1 MMEGPSRYL
10 IGIDLGTTNSAVA
23 CVDTLESTN
32 DATSSG
38 IRVFEVPQLTGP
50 GEVRAAPLLP
60 SFLYFPT
67 GDEVS
72 SGTVS
77 LPWEEHPSS
86 IVGMMARDQGT
97 LVPGR
102 QVSSAKS
109 WLCQSALDRRASI
122 LPREAEPPEPMV
134 SPVEASARYL
144 IHLRNAWNHARTA
157 EGANNPQQFFE
168 KQEIVLTVPASFDEE
183 ARELTV
189 EAAREAGFENLTLL
203 EEPLAAFYA
212 WVAEHHNVL
221 ADKLREGELV
231 LICDIGGGTSD
242 FSLVRAH
249 VQGRNVEFER
259 TAIGEHLL
267 LGGENLDLALA
278 RRVEQKFNTKL
289 SLRQRRA
296 LRIMCSEAKERL
308 LSEEDIDRLPINILG
323 GGRSVVGQMLS
334 SDLSRDEVTELITSG
349 FLPLNTPDDMPLRA
363 RAGGLREIGL
373 PYVTDPA
380 ITKHLAAFLKQ
391 AALAMGVGE
400 NSRSHIENRRQM
412 ARPDAVLFNG
422 GFCIPAMVRERII
435 EAIANWFG
443 NGGAWRPKILNNEVM
458 SGAVAIGAAYYG
470 RVRRGAGLR
479 VKAGSASTYYI
490 GMRSEHTIKAVCV
503 LPSGTNEGTTLTLD
517 RDFSVLTNRPVSF
530 HLYSSTIRHDVH
542 GGIADLDADE
552 VHRHAPLVTLL
563 RYGKK
568 LQPMELTVRLSVS
581 FTEVGTLELW
591 CESMNSPH
599 RWRLQFELRREAST
613 TDQRAE
619 TSQPV
624 STANR
629 QSSSSISGKAQ
640 EAAVR
645 LIQRAFSGSGVGED
659 VPVNPASLVGE
670 LESVTGLK
678 RESWPIATARAFCDV
693 LLEVADGR
701 KLSPRHEVRW
711 LNFFGY
717 CLRPGFGDPQDSS
730 RMIRARRIY
739 QAGLAFPREL
749 QCEVDWLVLWRRI
762 GGGLSSAH
770 HHEVRNYLRD
780 LGIGG
785 KKPGTRLN
793 SQLEHDGWRLLATLE
808 HLSGTTRAALGS
820 ELLRKLKK
828 EPSDSGWLWSLGR
841 FGVRIPLYGPLSCLI
856 PAETAA
862 DWITALLD
870 LRELTHETASVVVQL
885 GRRVGH
891 HTRDISQD
899 VARSAIA
906 RLKSAGVAD
915 DIFLRPLR
923 EYTSPVHADVV
934 RTFGE
939 SLPKGLDLESTVNCL
954 SSVTALT
961 S

>member
-1 MMEGPSRYL
+1 MEGPSRYL

-23 CVDTLESTN
+23 FVDTCECTN
-32 DATSSG
+32 EANSSG
-38 IRVFEVPQLTGP
+38 IRVFEVSQLTGP
-50 GEVRAAPLLP
+50 GEVRPAPLLP

-67 GDEVS
+67 EDEVS

-77 LPWEEHPSS
+77 LPWEEQPSS
-86 IVGMMARDQGT
+86 IVGMMARDQGA

-109 WLCQSALDRRASI
+109 WLCQSAIDRRASI

-144 IHLRNAWNHARTA
+144 MHLRKAWNHARTA
-157 EGANNPQQFFE
+157 KDANNPQQLFE
-168 KQEIVLTVPASFDEE
+168 NQEIVLTVPASFDEE

-189 EAAREAGFENLTLL
+189 EAARGAGLENLTLL

-221 ADKLREGELV
+221 AEHLREGELV

-278 RRVEQKFNTKL
+278 RRVEQKFTTKL
-289 SLRQRRA
+289 SLRQRHA
-296 LRIMCSEAKERL
+296 LRIMCSAAKERL
-308 LSEEDIDRLPINILG
+308 LSEENTDCLPINILG
-323 GGRSVVGQMLS
+323 GGRSVVGQMLN
-334 SDLSRDEVTELITSG
+334 SDLCRNEVAELITSG
-349 FLPLNTPDDMPLRA
+349 FLPLTTPNEMPLDP

-373 PYVTDPA
+373 PYAADPA
-380 ITKHLAAFLKQ
+380 ITKHLAAFLKK
-391 AALAMGVGE
+391 AAMAMGAGE
-400 NSRSHIENRRQM
+400 NSRSHIENRPQM

-422 GFCIPAMVRERII
+422 GFCIPAIVRQRII
-435 EAIANWFG
+435 EAIANWVG
-443 NGGAWRPKILNNEVM
+443 DGGAWRPKILSNEVL
-458 SGAVAIGAAYYG
+458 SSAVAIGAAYYG

-503 LPSGTNEGTTLTLD
+503 LPSGTNEGTTLPLLD
-517 RDFSVLTNRPVSF
+517 REFSVLTNRPVSF
-530 HLYSSTIRHDVH
+530 HLYSSTIRHDAH
-542 GGIADLDADE
+542 GGIADLDPEE
-552 VHRHAPLVTLL
+552 VHCHAPLVTLL

-568 LQPMELTVRLSVS
+568 LQQMELAVRLSVS

-591 CESMNSPH
+591 CESVSSPH
-599 RWRLQFELRREAST
+599 RWRLQFELRREAT
-613 TDQRAE
+613 ATDQRGD

-624 STANR
+624 LSANR
-629 QSSSSISGKAQ
+629 QGSRSISEKAQ
-640 EAAVR
+640 EAAAR
-645 LIQRAFSGSGVGED
+645 LIQCAFTRSGLGER
-659 VPVNPASLVGE
+659 VPVNLASLVGE
-670 LESVTGLK
+670 LESVTALR
-678 RESWPIATARAFCDV
+678 RESWPIATARAFSDV
-693 LLEVADGR
+693 LLDVADGR
-701 KLSPRHEVRW
+701 QLSPRHEVRW

-730 RMIRARRIY
+730 RMIQARQIY

-749 QCEVDWLVLWRRI
+749 QCQVDWLVLWRRI

-770 HHEVRNYLRD
+770 HQELRNYLGG
-780 LGIGG
+780 LGIGR

-793 SQLEHDGWRLLATLE
+793 SQLEHDGWRLLASLE
-808 HLSGTTRAALGS
+808 HLSGATRAALGS
-820 ELLRKLKK
+820 ELLRKLRK

-841 FGVRIPLYGPLSCLI
+841 FGVRIPLYGSLSCLI

-870 LRELTHETASVVVQL
+870 LRELTHETASAVVQL
-885 GRRVGH
+885 GRRLDH
-891 HTRDISQD
+891 RTRDISQD
-899 VARSAIA
+899 VVRSAIT

-923 EYTSPVHADVV
+923 EYTSPVRADVV

-939 SLPKGLDLESTVNCL
+939 SLPKGLELESTVNCL